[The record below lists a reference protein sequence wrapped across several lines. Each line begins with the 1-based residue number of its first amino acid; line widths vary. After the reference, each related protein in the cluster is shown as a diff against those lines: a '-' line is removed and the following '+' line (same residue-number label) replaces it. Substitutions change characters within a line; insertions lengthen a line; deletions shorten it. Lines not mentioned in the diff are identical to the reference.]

1 MIKAKK
7 YMSDTEIWLELQEY
21 GDIGY
26 EDMPKWL
33 KNELI
38 ARQLTFD
45 TRQPTIQE
53 MLETEQDAKEHRLFN
68 NEMNLDDY
76 KERYHV

>member
-1 MIKAKK
+1 
-7 YMSDTEIWLELQEY
+7 MSDTEIWLELQEY

-38 ARQLTFD
+38 ARQLTFES
-45 TRQPTIQE
+45 RKPTIQE
-53 MLETEQDAKEHRLFN
+53 MLETEQDAKEHRVMN